1 MEHEGMVHALEETRR
16 LLKPSGVMINI
27 LPIPEGY
34 FVEVHHDGRILFS
47 ERKRETLSEDVLRA
61 EAAITQVLDRG
72 LFVLEQKD
80 EFDFRTYGSSVAEVR
95 AYWEEQNAYEEEP
108 KEEDILA
115 REEYLYA
122 QVEQILDELGEGA
135 EVAIRDRARIA
146 RLRPVK

>member
-27 LPIPEGY
+27 LPVPEGY
-34 FVEVHHDGRILFS
+34 FIEVHHDGRILFS
-47 ERKRETLSEDVLRA
+47 ERKRETLSADVLRA
-61 EAAITQVLDRG
+61 EAAIKQVLDRG
-72 LFVLEQKD
+72 LFVLDQKD

-108 KEEDILA
+108 KAEDILA

-122 QVEQILDELGEGA
+122 QVEEILDELGEGA

-146 RLRPVK
+146 RLSPVK